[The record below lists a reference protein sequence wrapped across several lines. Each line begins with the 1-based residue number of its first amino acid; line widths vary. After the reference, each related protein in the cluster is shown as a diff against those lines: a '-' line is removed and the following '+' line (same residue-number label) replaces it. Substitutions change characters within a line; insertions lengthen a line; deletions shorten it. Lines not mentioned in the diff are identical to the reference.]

1 MNESGADA
9 ATAAEDDGNERAS
22 ERAKHLSR
30 AAKKNEAVAWNFRVR
45 KFLLHNSSE
54 CYFTYFPLIGCLLV
68 KGVRI
73 SYEPIEI
80 SDYAGRQEKLSCL
93 YKLRAERKPRSKE

>member
-22 ERAKHLSR
+22 ERNIYPGQRKRMRRSR
-30 AAKKNEAVAWNFRVR
+30 GTSEFE
-45 KFLLHNSSE
+45 NSSFTKASV